1 MINCNDLSVDNKAVK
16 YMTIDGKIVY
26 STDPDNSYTLYG
38 LEDVTL
44 STVTKVSAAGSY
56 TPPVQDASLYTYDIY
71 RVPAENFWG
80 GGSGTN
86 HLFPIAQHI
95 FARAAHWGQ
104 LTADFYTG
112 NTNSVTASTAECV
125 NLTAWAKSNGFDS
138 DYVDSLNV
146 GDIQMIY
153 TTSNV
158 LTAGVYTEDD
168 IPYIIPELQFKGMFH
183 RDELSGLVGY
193 CGTQLTGYSG
203 EAQPI
208 VFGNPIGGEVSW
220 STPERNKSL
229 LPVEEYTT
237 FIRSDNIGPTYLGT
251 TGDSGKPVYFTIGG
265 GKKILVSHNHQIYKS
280 AFGGTPPYVMTGPNY
295 FKAYP
300 LIKAYV
306 ESKGDTLKTL

>member
-1 MINCNDLSVDNKAVK
+1 MINCNSLSVDNKAVK

-38 LEDVTL
+38 LEDITL
-44 STVTKVSAAGSY
+44 STVTAVRPSGSY
-56 TPPVQDASLYTYDIY
+56 TPPGDSNIYTYDIY

-86 HLFPIAQHI
+86 HLFPISQHI
-95 FARAAHWGQ
+95 FARAAHWGNE
-104 LTADFYTG
+104 LTNTYVG
-112 NTNSVTASTAECV
+112 NTNSYNCSIDEVV
-125 NLTAWAKSNGFDS
+125 NLTTWAKSNGFDA

-146 GDIQMIY
+146 GDIQLAH
-153 TTSNV
+153 TQAEV
-158 LTAGVYTEDD
+158 LTAHVYTEDD
-168 IPYIIPELQFKGMFH
+168 IPYIIPEIQFKGMFH
-183 RDELSGLVGY
+183 RDVLSGLVGY

-203 EAQPI
+203 EAQPV
-208 VFGNPIGGEVSW
+208 VFGNTIGGEVAW
-220 STPERNKSL
+220 STPERYKSF
-229 LPVEEYTT
+229 LPNEEYTT

-251 TGDSGKPVYFTIGG
+251 TGDSGKPVYMTIGG
-265 GKKILVSHNHQIYKS
+265 GKNILVSHNHQIYKPG
-280 AFGGTPPYVMTGPNY
+280 FGAVAPYVMTGPNY

>member
-193 CGTQLTGYSG
+193 CGT
-203 EAQPI
+203 
-208 VFGNPIGGEVSW
+208 
-220 STPERNKSL
+220 
-229 LPVEEYTT
+229 
-237 FIRSDNIGPTYLGT
+237 
-251 TGDSGKPVYFTIGG
+251 
-265 GKKILVSHNHQIYKS
+265 
-280 AFGGTPPYVMTGPNY
+280 
-295 FKAYP
+295 
-300 LIKAYV
+300 
-306 ESKGDTLKTL
+306 